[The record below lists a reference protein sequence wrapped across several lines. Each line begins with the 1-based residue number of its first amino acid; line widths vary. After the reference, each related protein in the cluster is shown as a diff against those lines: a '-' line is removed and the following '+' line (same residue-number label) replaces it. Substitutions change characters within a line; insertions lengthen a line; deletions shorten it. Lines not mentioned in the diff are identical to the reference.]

1 MNAPRIQFLFFD
13 RCPLAPRARAALE
26 RALADCGID
35 RYETIDLLG
44 PDTPPDLRGWGS
56 PTILVD
62 GIDATG
68 EAQPAALS
76 CRVYQEPGGVP
87 SVGTIS
93 TLIRS
98 RMS

>member
-1 MNAPRIQFLFFD
+1 VNEPRIQFLFFD
-13 RCPLAPRARAALE
+13 GCALARRARAALE
-26 RALADCGID
+26 RALADRGID
-35 RYETIDLLG
+35 RDETIDLLG

-68 EAQPAALS
+68 QPQPEALS
-76 CRVYQEPGGVP
+76 CRVYQEPGGVR